1 MELNINLMLIK
12 ELVYDQ
18 IELEEQEEILYEEY
32 GKTNYLTILL
42 PSVTISID
50 LQKYLKILK
59 IQ

>member
-18 IELEEQEEILYEEY
+18 VELEEQEEILYKEY
-32 GKTNYLTILL
+32 GKANHLTILL
-42 PSVTISID
+42 PSVTIIID
-50 LQKYLKILK
+50 LQKYLQILK